1 MFVREHVDA
10 QHGGMGVQCHGPT
23 WTGAALQLGS
33 SFPPHFVEGRVR
45 SDVKTVR
52 IRFADGSSTDVTPT
66 RGYVLWAAPEANLE
80 LAKRAIEVVGLRAD
94 GSEVARQSLGPSQAG
109 AR

>member
-1 MFVREHVDA
+1 MRCF
-10 QHGGMGVQCHGPT
+10 GST

-33 SFPPHFVEGRVR
+33 SFPPHFVDGRVR

-80 LAKRAIEVVGLRAD
+80 PDKRATEVIGFRAA
-94 GSEVARQSLGPSQAG
+94 GSEVARESLEH
-109 AR
+109 